1 MSYKNDG
8 KLSNRL
14 NLQTNIYKG
23 KMTIQELIF
32 LEMAE
37 VKESSLKAVPVTRKE
52 FKLSSEICKTQKL
65 VKSKR
70 QCE

>member
-14 NLQTNIYKG
+14 NLQTNICKG

-37 VKESSLKAVPVTRKE
+37 VKKSSLKAVPVTWKE
-52 FKLSSEICKTQKL
+52 FKLSGEIFTTQKL
-65 VKSKR
+65 VKSKW
-70 QCE
+70 QSE